1 MGAARALG
9 LLLGAAADAALRES
23 PRPPVRPTSRPG
35 LIGTAAAAVALE
47 RLSAGRPLLR
57 TASTA
62 AATWLVL
69 GGRRLAAEGA
79 AIGRAIDAGELDTA
93 RARLPAV
100 AGHDPA
106 TLDAGRLAKVAVES
120 VAVRTSRVVVAP
132 LLWGAVAG
140 VPGLIGYR
148 VIGRWADADPAAR
161 RPGRVSEA
169 VDVLPTRLTAALTVA
184 AAPVVGGSSRDA
196 WLAWRRD
203 AVAHPAP
210 NDGRVQAAFAGALQI
225 RLGGRTVHPDGVRE
239 RPVLGDGRLPDAGH
253 VTRSAELSRV
263 VGAFAAA
270 AAGVTAVTVSV
281 LCRLVRR

>member
-23 PRPPVRPTSRPG
+23 PRPPVRPTSRAG
-35 LIGTAAAAVALE
+35 LLGTAAAAVALE
-47 RLSAGRPLLR
+47 RLSAGRPVLR

-93 RARLPAV
+93 RTRLPAV
-100 AGHDPA
+100 VGHDPA

-120 VAVRTSRVVVAP
+120 VAVRTSRMVVAP

-148 VIGRWADADPAAR
+148 VIGRWAEHTDPAGR
-161 RPGRVSEA
+161 RVSEA
-169 VDVLPTRLTAALTVA
+169 VDVLPTRVTAALTVA

-270 AAGVTAVTVSV
+270 VAGVAAVTVSV

>member
-23 PRPPVRPTSRPG
+23 PRPPIRPTSRTG

-93 RARLPAV
+93 RTRLPAV

-132 LLWGAVAG
+132 LLWGAVG
-140 VPGLIGYR
+140 GIPGLIGYR
-148 VIGRWADADPAAR
+148 VIGRWAEHADPVAR
-161 RPGRVSEA
+161 RLGDA
-169 VDVLPTRLTAALTVA
+169 VDVLPTRITAALTVA

-253 VTRSAELSRV
+253 VTRSVELSRV

-270 AAGVTAVTVSV
+270 VAGVAAVTVSV